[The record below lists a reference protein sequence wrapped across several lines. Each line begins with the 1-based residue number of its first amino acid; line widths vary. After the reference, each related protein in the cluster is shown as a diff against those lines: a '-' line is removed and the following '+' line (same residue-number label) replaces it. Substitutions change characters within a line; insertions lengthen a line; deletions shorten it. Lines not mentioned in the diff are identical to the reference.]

1 MVVEGVGLEALV
13 LHGERIHRSRR
24 LMVSTDTFPR
34 RAVAD
39 GGEVGQ
45 EVRVVGA
52 QSTVGEEGVEA
63 RSVRGDQRW

>member
-1 MVVEGVGLEALV
+1 MAEGVDLEALA

-34 RAVAD
+34 RAAAD

-45 EVRVVGA
+45 EVRAVGA
-52 QSTVGEEGVEA
+52 QSTVAEEGAEA
-63 RSVRGDQRW
+63 RSVRGDHGW

>member
-1 MVVEGVGLEALV
+1 MVEGVDLEALV

-45 EVRVVGA
+45 EVRAVGA
-52 QSTVGEEGVEA
+52 QSTVGEEEAEA
-63 RSVRGDQRW
+63 RSVRGDYGW